1 MNDPIAP
8 FDRNALRRHRARA
21 ARIDNADAEFL
32 FAEVGERLID
42 RLDDIRRSFPVAL
55 EIGARRGALRTAL
68 SGRNGIATLIQADPS
83 PAMAAAGT
91 GPRLAMDEEA
101 LPFGN
106 ASLDLVL
113 SNLALHW
120 TNDLPGALAQIRRAL
135 RPDGLLLAAM
145 IGGDSLIELR
155 GVLAEA
161 EAGVTGGMSPRLSP
175 LVDVRDAGALL
186 QRAGF
191 ALPVVDIDRID
202 VSYPDALALM
212 RDLRAMGEANALA
225 ERPRTL
231 ARRDVMLAAAALYAE
246 RHGDAEGRI
255 PATFDIVYLSGWAPD
270 ASQQKPLRP
279 GSGQISL
286 TQVLGEDDVS

>member
-1 MNDPIAP
+1 MNDPITP
-8 FDRNALRRHRARA
+8 FDRNALRRNRARA
-21 ARIDNADAEFL
+21 ARLDHGEAEFL
-32 FAEVGERLID
+32 FTEVGERLVD

-55 EIGARRGALRTAL
+55 EIGARRGALRPQLAA
-68 SGRNGIATLIQADPS
+68 RNGIETLIQADAS
-83 PAMAAAGT
+83 PDMAASGS

-101 LPFGN
+101 LPFGE
-106 ASLDLVL
+106 ASLDLVF

-155 GVLAEA
+155 GVMAEA
-161 EAGVTGGMSPRLSP
+161 EATVTGGMSPRLSP

-212 RDLRAMGEANALA
+212 RDLRAMGETNALA
-225 ERPRTL
+225 ERPRAM
-231 ARRDVMLAAAALYAE
+231 ARRDVMLAAAALYTE
-246 RHGDAEGRI
+246 RHGDTEGRI

-286 TQVLGEDDVS
+286 TQVLGEDSSN

>member
-8 FDRNALRRHRARA
+8 FDRNALRRNRARA
-21 ARIDNADAEFL
+21 ARLDHGEAEFL
-32 FAEVGERLID
+32 FTEVGERLVD

-55 EIGARRGALRTAL
+55 EIGARRGALRPQLAA
-68 SGRNGIATLIQADPS
+68 RNGIETLIQADAS
-83 PAMAAAGT
+83 PAMAASGS
-91 GPRLAMDEEA
+91 GPRLVMDEEA
-101 LPFGN
+101 LPFGE
-106 ASLDLVL
+106 ASLDLVF

-155 GVLAEA
+155 GVMAEA
-161 EAGVTGGMSPRLSP
+161 EATVTGGMSPRLSP

-212 RDLRAMGEANALA
+212 RDLRAMGETNALA
-225 ERPRTL
+225 ERPRGL
-231 ARRDVMLAAAALYAE
+231 ARRDVMLAAAALYTE

-286 TQVLGEDDVS
+286 TTVLGEDSSI

>member
-8 FDRNALRRHRARA
+8 FDRNALRRNRARA
-21 ARIDNADAEFL
+21 ARSGNMDAEFL
-32 FAEVGERLID
+32 FAEIGDRLID

-55 EIGARRGALRTAL
+55 EIGARRGALRAGL
-68 SGRNGIATLIQADPS
+68 AGRNGIETLIQADPS

-106 ASLDLVL
+106 ASLDLVV

-155 GVLAEA
+155 GVMAEA
-161 EAGVTGGMSPRLSP
+161 EAGVTGGMAPRLSP

-212 RDLRAMGEANALA
+212 RDLRAMGETNALA
-225 ERPRTL
+225 ERPRSL

-246 RHGDAEGRI
+246 RHGDTEGRI
-255 PATFDIVYLSGWAPD
+255 RATFDIVYLSGWAPD